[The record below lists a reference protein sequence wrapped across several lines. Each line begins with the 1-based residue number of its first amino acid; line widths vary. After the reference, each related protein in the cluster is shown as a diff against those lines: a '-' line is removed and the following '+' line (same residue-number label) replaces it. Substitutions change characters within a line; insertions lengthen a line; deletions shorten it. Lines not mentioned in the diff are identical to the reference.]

1 MKREMLFASLLLA
14 TPALAEDVDCNNAM
28 TQPDMN
34 VCSGKGYQA
43 ADRLLNSTYAKLMA
57 AADESDKKRLRNA
70 ERAWIAF
77 RDAQCAYETSA
88 SIDGTIHPME
98 VSGCYTSKTIAR
110 TKELTSLM
118 NCPEGDLGCK
128 IFRQ

>member
-1 MKREMLFASLLLA
+1 MKREMLALMLLA
-14 TPALAEDVDCNNAM
+14 APAWAEDVDCNNAM

-34 VCSGKGYQA
+34 FCSGKGYQA
-43 ADRLLNSTYAKLMA
+43 ADKVLNSTYAKLMA

-77 RDAQCAYETSA
+77 RDAQCGYETSA

-110 TKELTSLM
+110 TKELESLM
-118 NCPEGDLGCK
+118 GCPEGDPGCK